1 MVGSFFKL
9 MTSLGFSNYIGI
21 IFVIL
26 LLFSSLKKIFC
37 AFVIIQNNKIDSTNA
52 AIHFHTKKLGFF
64 FFAWQFNRLLSQIS
78 RKQLE
83 HFYIFGQFGSIF
95 LTEKHYY

>member
-52 AIHFHTKKLGFF
+52 AIHFHTIKLGFF
-64 FFAWQFNRLLSQIS
+64 FFFFHDNLIVYWAKSHASN
-78 RKQLE
+78 
-83 HFYIFGQFGSIF
+83 
-95 LTEKHYY
+95 